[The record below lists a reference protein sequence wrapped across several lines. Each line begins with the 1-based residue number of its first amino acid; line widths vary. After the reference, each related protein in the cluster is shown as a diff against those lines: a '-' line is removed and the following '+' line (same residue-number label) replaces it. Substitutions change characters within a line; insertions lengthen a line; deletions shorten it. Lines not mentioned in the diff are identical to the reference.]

1 MYINRVLCL
10 TTVFYYILDVKAIQ
24 ALTEDGNT
32 PAVHAYAIKGMF
44 LLSLAI

>member
-1 MYINRVLCL
+1 MKNIIMHVINRVLCL

-32 PAVHAYAIKGMF
+32 PAVHTQ
-44 LLSLAI
+44 